1 MNNKIP
7 TVDFR
12 WGDLYWIT
20 DFVTP
25 HNPDIEQV
33 ARGFSAGN
41 NNGFVA
47 QVVAFIRDDF
57 TYPLVGGQPSTDGQ
71 FLRYRKGIFRY
82 GWRVCRYYVWAFP
95 AEVLQSKLGYCA
107 ETANVCTSLLRTR
120 ELDAWNA
127 LGEVRTSKDDT
138 LLGYH
143 SWSICPYKHD
153 TFLIETTLHEPGAT
167 NMITLHD
174 AYYKDSDFAT
184 TSGIYYVEDARYDE
198 SQYIGTT
205 DLGRSGIIFTL
216 MGLPQKQLRMFG
228 LERARQVPAKK
239 LYTQWRKEE
248 QLKWKEVSRA
258 WRTI

>member
-12 WGDLYWIT
+12 WGDKYKATEFIQPRSLEIAT
-20 DFVTP
+20 KAKKLNATGDVI
-25 HNPDIEQV
+25 DKV
-33 ARGFSAGN
+33 A
-41 NNGFVA
+41 
-47 QVVAFIRDDF
+47 AFIRDHF
-57 TYPLVGGQPSTDGQ
+57 AYPLIGGQPSADGQ
-71 FLRYRKGIFRY
+71 FLRYRKSLLGYHWKKCVFY
-82 GWRVCRYYVWAFP
+82 MWSFP
-95 AEVLQSKLGYCA
+95 AEVLLQKLGICID
-107 ETANVCTSLLRTR
+107 TANLATSLLRAESSIAFTCLGQVR
-120 ELDAWNA
+120 KTATDELLSYHAWTA
-127 LGEVRTSKDDT
+127 VESKQQFY
-138 LLGYH
+138 LL
-143 SWSICPYKHD
+143 
-153 TFLIETTLHEPGAT
+153 ETTIHEPDGK

-174 AYYKDSDFAT
+174 AYHKDSDFAT

-205 DLGRSGIIFTL
+205 DLGLSGIIFTL